1 MRFRETKRTV
11 LSLQLRNKRFVS
23 LEPRRKAMKR
33 IILVVLLVSIAA
45 LAGIVRSYSKTGRN
59 ISDLPRVVSGESDSQ
74 GEAREEIRKS
84 YELAGGAKVQVEGIN
99 GAVKIETSD
108 TRTAEVY
115 IERTAKSVEALQRR
129 KIIIEHT
136 ATSLKIRGEKG
147 DAGFI
152 SRMFGSSPHEK
163 VTLKLP
169 RQISLVAQGV
179 NGALTVGEIDG
190 PVEVHGVNGRV
201 EIAQATGSA
210 EFHGIN
216 GNISVALTRLEKEAV
231 SLNGVNGNIELR
243 LAEGVSVE
251 LEAHGM
257 NGRVSSDLPDFVIDE
272 QRHGNYR
279 ARVGSGGNAIS
290 ANGINGNI
298 RLSRATTA
306 AVNKE
311 ASKAKA

>member
-1 MRFRETKRTV
+1 
-11 LSLQLRNKRFVS
+11 
-23 LEPRRKAMKR
+23 MKR

-45 LAGIVRSYSKTGRN
+45 LAGIVRSYSKNGL
-59 ISDLPRVVSGESDSQ
+59 SDLPRAVRLDTESQ
-74 GEAREEIRKS
+74 GDVRDEIRKT
-84 YELAGGAKVQVEGIN
+84 YELAAGARVQVEGIN

-115 IERTAKSVEALQRR
+115 IERTAKSPEALQRR
-129 KIIIEHT
+129 KIVIENT
-136 ATSLKIRGEKG
+136 ANSLRIRGEKG

-152 SRMFGSSPHEK
+152 SRVFGSSPHEK

-169 RQISLVAQGV
+169 RQISLVTQGV

-190 PVEVHGVNGRV
+190 PVEVHGVNGKV

-216 GNISVALTRLEKEAV
+216 GNISVSLTRLEKEAV
-231 SLNGVNGNIELR
+231 SLNGVNGNVELR
-243 LAEGVSVE
+243 LGAGVNVE

-257 NGRVSSDLPDFVIDE
+257 NGRISSDLPDFVIDE
-272 QRHGNYR
+272 ARHGNYR
-279 ARVGSGGNAIS
+279 ARVGSGGNSIS

-298 RLSRATTA
+298 RLSRAASAAIQTETT
-306 AVNKE
+306 K
-311 ASKAKA
+311 SKA